1 MLIFFNDNYY
11 IIIGG
16 KYGVTCEEIDED
28 KLSKFLHEYLSKNP
42 NTNLILTDE
51 VGKSL
56 YNKID
61 SLDND
66 NDENEFKIE
75 FIEDY
80 EEAQN
85 KAIEDNKNILF
96 IYRSNYSQVSK
107 R

>member
-1 MLIFFNDNYY
+1 MIKNIDDYY

-16 KYGVTCEEIDED
+16 KYGVTCEEIDEE
-28 KLSKFLHEYLSKNP
+28 KLSEFLHEYLKNNP
-42 NTNLILTDE
+42 NTNLILTEE

-56 YNKID
+56 ENKINA
-61 SLDND
+61 LN
-66 NDENEFKIE
+66 ENKFKIE

-80 EEAQN
+80 QEAQDQ
-85 KAIEDNKNILF
+85 AIANNKNILF